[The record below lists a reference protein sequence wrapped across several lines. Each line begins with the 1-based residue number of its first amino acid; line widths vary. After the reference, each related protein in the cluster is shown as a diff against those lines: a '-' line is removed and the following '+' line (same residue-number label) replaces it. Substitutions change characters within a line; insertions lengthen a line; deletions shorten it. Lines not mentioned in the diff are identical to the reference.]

1 MTRRSK
7 YNGQRNGE
15 RKRYPSYM
23 ILKKKWIY
31 FLCEWRINV
40 LEKTVGS
47 KEDTDLSLN
56 AEVYG
61 VENIQFQE

>member
-1 MTRRSK
+1 
-7 YNGQRNGE
+7 
-15 RKRYPSYM
+15 M

-40 LEKTVGS
+40 LKKTVGS